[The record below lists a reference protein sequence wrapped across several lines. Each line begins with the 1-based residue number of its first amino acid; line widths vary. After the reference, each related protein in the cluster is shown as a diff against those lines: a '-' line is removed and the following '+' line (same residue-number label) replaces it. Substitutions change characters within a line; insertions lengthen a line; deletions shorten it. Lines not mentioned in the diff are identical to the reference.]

1 MPVLG
6 AEELALADIQTRIA
20 NLSPQQRQ
28 ALDAL
33 QEALR
38 QHEAANMLNGRHVT
52 SLRIWRNA
60 FRTRFPPNTGAEAIY
75 KGLQRAKATLFKA
88 GLIELQ
94 GERVWLKDDDRIVE
108 DGSLASLPT
117 EPTGPLL

>member
-1 MPVLG
+1 MPVVE

-20 NLSPQQRQ
+20 DLSPQLRL

-33 QEALR
+33 QDALQ

-52 SLRIWRNA
+52 NLRVWRNA
-60 FRTRFPPNTGAEAIY
+60 FRTGYPPKPGAEAIY
-75 KGLQRAKATLFKA
+75 KGLQRAKAALFKT

-94 GERVWLKDDDRIVE
+94 GERVWLKNDDE
-108 DGSLASLPT
+108 DDS
-117 EPTGPLL
+117 

>member
-20 NLSPQQRQ
+20 NLSPQQRL

-38 QHEAANMLNGRHVT
+38 QHGAANILNGKHVT
-52 SLRIWRNA
+52 SLRVWRNA
-60 FRTRFPPNTGAEAIY
+60 FRTRLSPNTGEEAIY
-75 KGLQRAKATLFKA
+75 KGLQRAMAALFKA

-94 GERVWLKDDDRIVE
+94 GERVWLKGDDRIAE
-108 DGSLASLPT
+108 DGSA
-117 EPTGPLL
+117 GVAAD